1 MRLLHTSDWHLGLN
15 LLGVPMLEHQRTFI
29 AWLVDLVR
37 EREVDGVL
45 VAGDVYD
52 RAIPP
57 TDAIDLLEQALLDL
71 SSLCP
76 VVVIS
81 GNHDSATRL
90 GFGGRL
96 MEAAHVHLRSGIDDL
111 DRPASITG
119 RDGTTALVYGLPYL
133 EPDST
138 HAALGAERSH
148 EAVLTAAM
156 TRVRSHLDA
165 QREAALRSGAAEPR
179 AVAMAHAFIAG
190 GSVSESERD
199 VTVGGIADA
208 PASVFDGVDYVALGH
223 LHRPQDVRGG
233 PPARYSGTPLAYS
246 FSEESHEKSVTIV
259 DLSSDGTVAL
269 TTEPTPV
276 PRQLVTISGP
286 LEHLLS
292 SPDLAFA
299 EDAWVRARLTDA
311 VRPESPMERLRTRF
325 PNTIQLLFEGPADT
339 AGPIG
344 AVLDPRTADPLQVVA
359 GFVEHVSGEPAAP
372 GALALAQDSL
382 ERLRA
387 RETG

>member
-15 LLGVPMLEHQRTFI
+15 LLGVPMIDHQRAFVD
-29 AWLVDLVR
+29 WLVDLVR
-37 EREVDGVL
+37 DREVDAVL

-57 TDAIDLLEQALLDL
+57 TDAIDLLERALLDL
-71 SSLCP
+71 SALCP

-111 DRPASITG
+111 DRPVPITG

-133 EPDST
+133 EPDAM

-156 TRVRSHLDA
+156 GRVRVHLDA
-165 QREAALRSGAAEPR
+165 QREAARRSGTAEPR

-190 GSVSESERD
+190 GSISESERD

-208 PASVFDGVDYVALGH
+208 PAAVFDGVDYVALGH
-223 LHRPQDVRGG
+223 LHRPQEVRGG

-246 FSEESHEKSVTIV
+246 FSEESHEKSVTLV
-259 DLSSDGTVAL
+259 DLASDGTVVLA
-269 TTEPTPV
+269 TEPTPV
-276 PRQLVTISGP
+276 PRRLATISGP
-286 LEHLLS
+286 LDHLLS
-292 SPDLAFA
+292 SPDLASV

-311 VRPESPMERLRTRF
+311 VRPENPMERLRTRF
-325 PNTIQLLFEGPADT
+325 PNTIQLLFEGPADL

-344 AVLDPRTADPLQVVA
+344 AIVDPRTADPLQVVE
-359 GFVEHVSGEPAAP
+359 GFIEHVSGEPAAA

-387 RETG
+387 REAG

>member
-15 LLGVPMLEHQRTFI
+15 LLGVSMLDHQRDFI

-37 EREVDGVL
+37 AEEVDAVL

-57 TDAIDLLEQALLDL
+57 TDAIDLLEDALIRL
-71 SSLCP
+71 SALCP

-96 MEAAHVHLRSGIDDL
+96 MEAARVHLRSGVDDL
-111 DRPASITG
+111 DRPVAITG

-133 EPDST
+133 EPDAT
-138 HAALGAERSH
+138 HTALGAERSH
-148 EAVLTAAM
+148 EAVLAAAM
-156 TRVRSHLDA
+156 ARVRSHLDS
-165 QREAALRSGAAEPR
+165 QRAEAARAGEAEPR

-208 PASVFDGVDYVALGH
+208 PASVFEGVDYVALGH
-223 LHRPQDVRGG
+223 LHRPQEVRGG

-259 DLSSDGTVAL
+259 DLAPDGTVAL
-269 TTEPTPV
+269 VAVPTPV
-276 PRQLVTISGP
+276 PRRLATISGT
-286 LEHLLS
+286 LDTLLS
-292 SPDLAFA
+292 SPDLASA
-299 EDAWVRARLTDA
+299 EDAWVRVRLTDA

-325 PNTIQLLFEGPADT
+325 RYTIQLLFDGPADT
-339 AGPIG
+339 GGPVS
-344 AVLDPRTADPLQVVA
+344 AVLDPRTSDPMQVVA
-359 GFVEHVSGEPAAP
+359 GFIEHVSGETATP
-372 GALALAQDSL
+372 GDLALAQDSL
-382 ERLRA
+382 ERLRV
-387 RETG
+387 RETA